1 VKDQERTADPA
12 SRVTDRRAGDGAD
25 AADAGGSTVP
35 RTSIRRIQLATL
47 LGVLGPGLIA
57 GLSDDDP
64 AGITTYSVLGAK
76 FGYQM
81 LWVLGISTI
90 ALVMFQSLGAR
101 IGVVT
106 GQGLAGLIRQKFGAW
121 SAVVAILA
129 LLLANIGTTAAEFA
143 GIAAGFELFGI
154 SRHISVP
161 ITALL
166 VSMLVLRGGFKGI
179 ERVLLVLSAIFICYV
194 AAGVLAEPDWGAALK
209 GLVVPTMPLTR
220 DAVVIAT
227 ATLGT
232 TLAPWGL
239 AFIQSYAVDK
249 RLTTKSLPYLRI
261 DVVTGALLTGIIGF
275 FVVVSCAATLH
286 ARGLSINDAADA
298 AAALEPLAGTL
309 AKDLFAVGLIGAA
322 VLAASI
328 LPLSTAYSV
337 SDLTGSPAAL
347 DDDLRSAPLFYG
359 TFALVTV
366 VGVALVLVPG
376 APLVAILVLTQ
387 VLNAVLLLPLLWF
400 MYGIARDRDL
410 MGDFTAGRAIAASYL
425 VAIAIIGVCI
435 VALGVLSLRP

>member
-1 VKDQERTADPA
+1 MSDE
-12 SRVTDRRAGDGAD
+12 
-25 AADAGGSTVP
+25 
-35 RTSIRRIQLATL
+35 TSATPPSVAMTHPPLSGEVGQTRPGRGLRRIQLATML
-47 LGVLGPGLIA
+47 AVLGPGLIA

-64 AGITTYSVLGAK
+64 AGITTYSVLGTK
-76 FGYQM
+76 YGYQM
-81 LWVLGISTI
+81 LWVLGVSTI
-90 ALVMFQSLGAR
+90 ALVLFQSLGAR

-106 GQGLAGLIRQKFGAW
+106 GQGLAGLIRQKFGAR

-129 LLLANIGTTAAEFA
+129 LLIANIGTTAAEFA

-154 SRHISVP
+154 SRHIAVP
-161 ITALL
+161 FTAVL
-166 VSMLVLRGGFKGI
+166 VSLLVLRGGFKGI
-179 ERVLLVLSAIFICYV
+179 ERVLLVLSAIFICYI
-194 AAGVLAEPDWGAALK
+194 AAGVLAHPDWGAAFR

-220 DAVVIAT
+220 DAVALAT

-249 RLTTKSLPYLRI
+249 RLTTASLPYLRL
-261 DVVTGALLTGIIGF
+261 DVVTGALLTGVIGF

-286 ARGLSINDAADA
+286 AKGVSINDAADA

-309 AKDLFAVGLIGAA
+309 AKDLFAIGLIGAA

-366 VGVALVLVPG
+366 VGVALVLIPG

-387 VLNAVLLLPLLWF
+387 VVNAVLLLPLLWF
-400 MYGIARDRDL
+400 MYGIARDRAL
-410 MGDFTAGRAIAASYL
+410 MGEYTASRGIASTYL
-425 VAIAIIGVCI
+425 VAIAVITICVL
-435 VALGVLSLRP
+435 ALGILSINA

>member
-1 VKDQERTADPA
+1 MTEQRSAAPSKAVL
-12 SRVTDRRAGDGAD
+12 TDAQGPGRATQGRSGRRL
-25 AADAGGSTVP
+25 
-35 RTSIRRIQLATL
+35 RRMQLATML
-47 LGVLGPGLIA
+47 AVLGPGLIA

-64 AGITTYSVLGAK
+64 AGITTYSVLGTK
-76 FGYQM
+76 YGYQM
-81 LWVLGISTI
+81 LWVLGVSTV
-90 ALVMFQSLGAR
+90 ALVLFQSLGAR

-106 GQGLAGLIRQKFGAW
+106 GQGLAGLIRQKFGAR

-129 LLLANIGTTAAEFA
+129 LLVANIGTTAAEFA

-154 SRHISVP
+154 SRQIAVP
-161 ITALL
+161 FTALL
-166 VSMLVLRGGFKGI
+166 VSLLVLRGGFKGI
-179 ERVLLVLSAIFICYV
+179 ERVLLLLSAIFICYV
-194 AAGVLAEPDWGAALK
+194 AAGVLAHPDWGAAFR

-220 DAVVIAT
+220 DAVAIAT

-249 RLTTKSLPYLRI
+249 RLTTASLPYLRI
-261 DVVTGALLTGIIGF
+261 DVITGALLTGVIGF

-286 ARGLSINDAADA
+286 AKGVSINDAADA

-309 AKDLFAVGLIGAA
+309 AKDLFAIGLIGAA

-347 DDDLRSAPLFYG
+347 DDDVRSAPLFYG
-359 TFALVTV
+359 TFALVTI
-366 VGVALVLVPG
+366 VGVALVLIPG

-387 VLNAVLLLPLLWF
+387 IVNAVLLLPLLWF
-400 MYGIARDRDL
+400 MYGIARDHDL
-410 MGDFTAGRAIAASYL
+410 MGEHTASPSVASTYL
-425 VAIAIIGVCI
+425 VAIAIIAVC
-435 VALGVLSLRP
+435 VLALGVLSIRA